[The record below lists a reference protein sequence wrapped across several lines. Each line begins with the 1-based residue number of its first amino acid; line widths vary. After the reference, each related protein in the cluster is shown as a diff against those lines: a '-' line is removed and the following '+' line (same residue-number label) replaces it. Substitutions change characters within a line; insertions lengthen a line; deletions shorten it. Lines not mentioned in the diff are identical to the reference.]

1 VVDVEK
7 IGEKAVMKKSLFV
20 LAALVPLVACAE
32 GRRDGV
38 AGNPP
43 STATQRA
50 YDRATASPP
59 TSPDGTGNNPTGTAA
74 ERALDRAAGTNT
86 SGAFPRQSDGTRANP
101 PGTAVERA
109 YDRTTGSNTSGA
121 YPSNSSGMRR

>member
-1 VVDVEK
+1 
-7 IGEKAVMKKSLFV
+7 MKKSLFV
-20 LAALVPLVACAE
+20 MAALLPIVACTNNAP
-32 GRRDGV
+32 RDGV

-50 YDRATASPP
+50 YDSATGSPR

-86 SGAFPRQSDGTRANP
+86 SGAFPRQSDGRPGNP

-121 YPSNSSGMRR
+121 YPSNSGGVRQ